1 MMMRLVT
8 RGAAVFAATLLLFV
22 FGGGP
27 GVWAGEEETPEEK
40 TEETRSTQNR
50 VFSLGEIEV
59 VGKMEE
65 SRNTTVEKVYD
76 DEMRLF
82 DRNDLADAVNLLP
95 GVTLSETG
103 ARNEKM
109 VYIRGFDIKH
119 VPIFLDGIPIY
130 VPYDGYPDLSR
141 FNTFDLSEVIVSKG
155 FTSVLYGPNTMGGAI
170 NMVSRRPVKE
180 FEMNAGSGYASGRT
194 YHAFGNFGSN
204 QGKWYIQTGAS
215 YINRDH
221 FDLSDD
227 FTPTGVQGSGERV
240 NSYQRDWKVNLK
252 VGLTPNETD
261 EYAISYINQK
271 AEKGSP
277 PYAGTDPSEWVR
289 FWQWPNWD
297 KESLYFNS
305 NTAIYDKSYV
315 KTRIYWDRFDNAL
328 SGFDDETYTTQDKKS
343 SFKSHYDDFTIG
355 CSAEAG
361 TQLLPRNFLKM
372 AIHLK
377 DDVHREHNE
386 GNPRQ
391 RFEDRII
398 SVGLEDTIDLTSK
411 FYSIIGISY
420 DRLETVEAHD
430 LDSATGR
437 MPSFPLSATDAFNP
451 QGGLF
456 YKVTDTGTVHA
467 SVAAKSRLPSL
478 KDKYSYRFGTS
489 LPNPDL
495 NAERSINYEIGYKEV
510 LFKRITVEANVF
522 YSDVSDFIL
531 FKTIPDPDNPGMTI
545 NQNQNIGN
553 IRQYGV
559 ELGVSGQ
566 ILSCLKG
573 GFNYTHIQYDNE
585 DSTDRLVN
593 IPHNKVFAYLQYFT
607 PLDGLSLVGS
617 VEYNGNRY
625 SSSDGVRVAQEYALV
640 NTKAI
645 YEVYKGLSIEGG
657 IYNITDEDYAIDE
670 GFPLEGR
677 NYFVNLRY
685 KF

>member
-1 MMMRLVT
+1 MRLVMRST
-8 RGAAVFAATLLLFV
+8 AAFAATLLLFQ
-22 FGGGP
+22 FGWIT
-27 GVWAGEEETPEEK
+27 GVWAQEESTSQEETEED
-40 TEETRSTQNR
+40 RGRRNR

-59 VGKMEE
+59 VGRAEE
-65 SRNTTVEKVYD
+65 SRNTTIEKVYD

-82 DRNDLADAVNLLP
+82 DRNDLADAVDLLP

-109 VYIRGFDIKH
+109 VYIRGFDMKH

-141 FNTFDLSEVIVSKG
+141 FNTFDLSEVVVSKG

-180 FEMNAGSGYASGRT
+180 FELNAGAGYASGNT
-194 YHAFGNFGSN
+194 YHGFGNLGSN
-204 QGKWYIQTGAS
+204 QGKWYIQAGAS

-221 FDLSDD
+221 FSVSDD
-227 FTPTGVQGSGERV
+227 FSPTIVQGNGERV
-240 NSYQRDWKVNLK
+240 NSYQQDWKVNLK

-261 EYAISYINQK
+261 EYAISYIKQK

-277 PYAGTDPSEWVR
+277 PYSGTDPSEWVR
-289 FWQWPNWD
+289 WWQWPTWD
-297 KESLYFNS
+297 KESIYVNT
-305 NTAIYDKSYV
+305 NTAVYDKSYV
-315 KTRIYWDRFDNAL
+315 KTRVYWDRFDNSL
-328 SGFDDETYTTQDKKS
+328 FGYDDETYSTQTFKS
-343 SFKSHYDDFTIG
+343 SFRSHYDDYTYG
-355 CSAEAG
+355 GSMEAG
-361 TQLLPRNFLKM
+361 TQLLPRNFFKVAL
-372 AIHLK
+372 HLK
-377 DDVHREHNE
+377 DDVHQEHNE
-386 GNPRQ
+386 GNPVQ
-391 RFEDRII
+391 RFEDRIL

-411 FYSIIGISY
+411 FYSIVGVSY
-420 DRLETVEAHD
+420 DRLQTVEAQD
-430 LDSATGR
+430 LDKATGR
-437 MPSFPLSATDAFNP
+437 LPSFPLSVSDAFNP

-456 YKVTDTGTVHA
+456 YKVTETGTLHA
-467 SVAAKSRLPSL
+467 SIAAKSRLPSL
-478 KDKYSYRFGTS
+478 KDKYSYRFGTT

-495 NAERSINYEIGYKEV
+495 SPERSINYEIGYRDL
-510 LFKRITVEANVF
+510 LFKRLTIEANVF
-522 YSDVSDFIL
+522 FSDVSDFIL
-531 FKTIPDPDNPGMTI
+531 FKTIPDPDNPGKNI
-545 NQNQNIGN
+545 DQNQNVGN

-573 GFNYTHIQYDNE
+573 GFNYTHIQYDNQS
-585 DSTDRLVN
+585 STDRLLN
-593 IPHNKVFAYLQYFT
+593 IPHNKVFAYLEYFP
-607 PLDGLSLVGS
+607 PLKGLSLVGS
-617 VEYNGNRY
+617 VEYNGARY
-625 SSSDGVRVAQEYALV
+625 SSTDGVRVAEEYALV

-670 GFPLEGR
+670 GYPLEGR